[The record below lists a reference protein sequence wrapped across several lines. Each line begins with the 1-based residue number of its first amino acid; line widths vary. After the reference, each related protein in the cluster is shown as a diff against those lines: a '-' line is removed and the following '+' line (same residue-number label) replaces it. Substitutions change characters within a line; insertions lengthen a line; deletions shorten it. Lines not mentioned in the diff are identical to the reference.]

1 MTTKLALALCFAV
14 LLQACAPALPPQA
27 TPISQPTDAPAATA
41 TSPAAPVTVEP
52 TLGADDGTGESGLE
66 AILLSLPGFGSVVTS
81 PVTVQGQ
88 SRPTFEQNLVVAV
101 YDENGQVLALQPTT
115 IQSEAG
121 TPGDFSIDLSFLVA
135 NEQPGRISVYETS
148 AMDGGM
154 VHLSSVEVTL
164 SPSGPANIV
173 PAEFH
178 FESIYITQPVALQ
191 EVSGGVITVN
201 GMSDYYFESQL
212 GLLLC
217 GPGGQGAGDDLCG
230 TIDNVLAQSVAM
242 IDSPEMGLPGPFS
255 GELIYSVSEPTPV
268 RIVVYAASARDG
280 GWLHV
285 SSIPVML
292 LP

>member
-1 MTTKLALALCFAV
+1 MPKPTFALIALL
-14 LLQACAPALPPQA
+14 LLQACSSAATPTPVGTVTIVPEATAAPA
-27 TPISQPTDAPAATA
+27 T
-41 TSPAAPVTVEP
+41 TVP
-52 TLGADDGTGESGLE
+52 TLGADGGEELSGLE
-66 AILLSLPGFGSVVTS
+66 AILFSLPGNGSVVTS

-115 IQSEAG
+115 IQADAG
-121 TPGDFSIDLSFLVA
+121 SPGDFSADLAFVVA

-148 AMDGGM
+148 AMDGGIL
-154 VHLSSVEVTL
+154 HLSSVEVTL

-173 PAEFH
+173 PADFH
-178 FESIYITQPVALQ
+178 FESIYITLPVAAH
-191 EVSGGVITVN
+191 EVPSGTFTVS

-255 GELIYSVSEPTPV
+255 GELTYTVTEPTPA
-268 RIVVYAASARDG
+268 RIVVYASSPRDG
-280 GWLHV
+280 GWLHI
-285 SSIPVML
+285 SSIPIVL
-292 LP
+292 VP